1 METLKM
7 EFNQTNKAIG
17 DRKKESKG
25 QDKCEDLMEK
35 SKEIKAQI
43 EEKTKEAEDLVKQRD
58 AKLNLIGNILG
69 DGVPIF
75 KDEDHN
81 EVKVTWGQKSDIV
94 VDGKSLGKLHHHQ
107 IMHLL
112 DMVELERG

>member
-35 SKEIKAQI
+35 SKNQ
-43 EEKTKEAEDLVKQRD
+43 EKVLNQVICRQDNIVKYN
-58 AKLNLIGNILG
+58 AVCFLA
-69 DGVPIF
+69 
-75 KDEDHN
+75 
-81 EVKVTWGQKSDIV
+81 
-94 VDGKSLGKLHHHQ
+94 
-107 IMHLL
+107 
-112 DMVELERG
+112 

>member
-35 SKEIKAQI
+35 SKEIKA
-43 EEKTKEAEDLVKQRD
+43 
-58 AKLNLIGNILG
+58 
-69 DGVPIF
+69 
-75 KDEDHN
+75 
-81 EVKVTWGQKSDIV
+81 
-94 VDGKSLGKLHHHQ
+94 
-107 IMHLL
+107 
-112 DMVELERG
+112 